1 MFKDKKYTAIITG
14 GSRGV
19 GAAAAKK
26 LASHGWNV
34 LITCS
39 SSIDE
44 AENIAN
50 QSDDLSGEIVA
61 IQADV
66 SNQKDCDATIERCV
80 SLWGGLDSL
89 INNAGTCLLYTS
101 PSPRDLT
108 ASRMPSSA

>member
-44 AENIAN
+44 ARILLIS
-50 QSDDLSGEIVA
+50 QM
-61 IQADV
+61 
-66 SNQKDCDATIERCV
+66 R
-80 SLWGGLDSL
+80 SLVK
-89 INNAGTCLLYTS
+89 
-101 PSPRDLT
+101 
-108 ASRMPSSA
+108 

>member
-34 LITCS
+34 LITCT

-50 QSDDLSGEIVA
+50 QSDALPGEIVA
-61 IQADV
+61 IQADGSDDV
-66 SNQKDCDATIERCV
+66 IPDHN
-80 SLWGGLDSL
+80 
-89 INNAGTCLLYTS
+89 
-101 PSPRDLT
+101 PSTTRHVLNIT
-108 ASRMPSSA
+108 QF